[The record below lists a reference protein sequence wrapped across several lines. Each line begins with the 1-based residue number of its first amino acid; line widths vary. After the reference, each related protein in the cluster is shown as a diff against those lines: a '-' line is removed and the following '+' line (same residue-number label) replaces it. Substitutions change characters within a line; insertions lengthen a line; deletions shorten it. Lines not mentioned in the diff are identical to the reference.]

1 MIWGFDWSHSGFIDG
16 IGYFGAGVY
25 LTAYSLLQ
33 TGVLRGRGYAYALMV
48 IVAAS
53 CMIISTINA
62 PNPAVVIM
70 QACYILISVL
80 GIARVFVNA
89 RMLRQTPEE
98 RDFISNHLPDLRREH
113 VRSLLKRAEWK
124 DVPAGVTLC
133 KQDEKLDRF
142 CFLSEGE
149 AAVTIDDR
157 FIGNSHDCF
166 VGELSFM
173 TDGPATATVVT
184 TTPSRI
190 LVFER
195 KDLEPL
201 IKRQPEIK
209 LALIAG
215 FSNAAKSMLLRR
227 NQEALSADARARAG
241 AA

>member
-1 MIWGFDWSHSGFIDG
+1 
-16 IGYFGAGVY
+16 
-25 LTAYSLLQ
+25 
-33 TGVLRGRGYAYALMV
+33 
-48 IVAAS
+48 
-53 CMIISTINA
+53 
-62 PNPAVVIM
+62 M